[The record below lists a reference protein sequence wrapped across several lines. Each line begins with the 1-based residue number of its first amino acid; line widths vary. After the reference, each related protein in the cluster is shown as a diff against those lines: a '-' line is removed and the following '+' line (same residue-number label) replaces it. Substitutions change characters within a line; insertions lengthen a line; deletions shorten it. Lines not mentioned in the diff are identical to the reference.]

1 MVLSS
6 AKVMVVDDSLLMR
19 TIITDIINS
28 DPALEVIDTAKNGK
42 EALEKILKL
51 KPDLVTLDIEMP
63 GMDGLQLLELLM
75 DKYPTKVIM
84 LSSLTKF
91 GAKATMKALEL
102 GAVDFVQKPSANNF
116 LDLKKVGQELIT
128 KLKTAQH
135 AKIPIKPIK
144 QPTSLSADAYVSKI
158 DKYTSKIN
166 QPSNLQW
173 IVGIGTSTGGP
184 RALSELIP
192 KIPGSVPA
200 SFLVV
205 QHMPP
210 GFTKSLAERLNGLS
224 KLNVKEAEDSEY
236 LKPGTVYIAPGN
248 FHLELKQDKHK
259 SLPMISLSQRE
270 PVSGHRPSVDI
281 LFDSLAEISGFK
293 LLAIILTGMGADGSK
308 GMRKLKQKG
317 AFSIAEA
324 KESCVVFGMP
334 KVVIEEGN
342 ADLVVPIDQMANVV
356 TQKII

>member
-1 MVLSS
+1 
-6 AKVMVVDDSLLMR
+6 
-19 TIITDIINS
+19 
-28 DPALEVIDTAKNGK
+28 
-42 EALEKILKL
+42 
-51 KPDLVTLDIEMP
+51 
-63 GMDGLQLLELLM
+63 
-75 DKYPTKVIM
+75 
-84 LSSLTKF
+84 
-91 GAKATMKALEL
+91 
-102 GAVDFVQKPSANNF
+102 
-116 LDLKKVGQELIT
+116 
-128 KLKTAQH
+128 
-135 AKIPIKPIK
+135 
-144 QPTSLSADAYVSKI
+144 
-158 DKYTSKIN
+158 
-166 QPSNLQW
+166 
-173 IVGIGTSTGGP
+173 
-184 RALSELIP
+184 
-192 KIPGSVPA
+192 
-200 SFLVV
+200 
-205 QHMPP
+205 MPP